1 MTNEVCQKLEQDL
14 AQLHIFLQDYLIQEN
29 GQDKI
34 ADLEFSDLVTR
45 MLAPY
50 SAVQL
55 EIMHEPGAEHLVSH
69 WLLNLLSNPHVEIPE
84 DDEFKDELTILKQLL
99 YKPGQLIKNFYQ
111 DEVSLNAY
119 NLTLLINTLT
129 KITLIRYLCNNFKE
143 IENFKTE
150 NQAACDLNFPS
161 LKNFDLAWLQSQFDD
176 IKDIVAH
183 PHRHVKNA
191 QAKVP
196 SKAFPMVGGREIILT
211 WQPGNQAAIQDAPND
226 PEMPVLQVAPP
237 PERNEGMLPIIAP
250 IANQRRARPHV
261 AADPLF
267 RFGENAARRRTG
279 PQRNPQRR
287 RNIVNH
293 LRQHHY
299 AHPRFNNN
307 PPPQPYQRSN
317 ISLLLLVIGAAF
329 AAYIYRAS
337 IFQIISLSL
346 PTWTIVAIGPIM
358 SLAAIGLAVL
368 AITALSE
375 VVQNYH
381 RRSRGLGAISADA
394 THSPA
399 DAVLTT
405 NLSHY
410 LAQSQSPQ
418 AAPLAEPSLQ
428 SDVSVA
434 QSDAQEA
441 QPRNFQRPRLH

>member
-29 GQDKI
+29 GQAKI

-55 EIMHEPGAEHLVSH
+55 EIMHEPGLEHLVSH
-69 WLLNLLSNPHVEIPE
+69 WLLNLLSNPDVEIPQ

-99 YKPGQLIKNFYQ
+99 YKPGQLIKNFNQ

-143 IENFKTE
+143 IENFKAE

-183 PHRHVKNA
+183 PHRYVKNA

-196 SKAFPMVGGREIILT
+196 TKAFPMVGGKEIILT
-211 WQPGNQAAIQDAPND
+211 WQPGNQAAIQDAPNNA
-226 PEMPVLQVAPP
+226 EMPVLQVAPP
-237 PERNEGMLPIIAP
+237 PERNEGMQPIIAP

-267 RFGENAARRRTG
+267 RFQENAARRRAG
-279 PQRNPQRR
+279 PQGHPQRR

-293 LRQHHY
+293 LRQHHQV
-299 AHPRFNNN
+299 HPRFNNN
-307 PPPQPYQRSN
+307 PPPRPHLRSN
-317 ISLLLLVIGAAF
+317 DALLLLVIGAAF

-337 IFQIISLSL
+337 FFQIISLSFSA
-346 PTWTIVAIGPIM
+346 WTIVPIG
-358 SLAAIGLAVL
+358 AAVIGLAIL
-368 AITALSE
+368 ASAALFE
-375 VVQNYH
+375 VVRNYH
-381 RRSRGLGAISADA
+381 RRSRRLGAISADA

-428 SDVSVA
+428 SDISVA

-441 QPRNFQRPRLH
+441 QPRNFQRTRLR